1 MESLVV
7 VPVHPSQRGELDLL
21 DGLPRAGVGGAADQL
36 GLVVA
41 VDGLSQRVDAPIL
54 VKSGLGTLSRRG
66 NQEGVTALVMKLWVS
81 PPGGVGVVR

>member
-21 DGLPRAGVGGAADQL
+21 DGLPGAGAGGAADQL

-41 VDGLSQRVDAPIL
+41 VDGLGQRVDAPIL
-54 VKSGLGTLSRRG
+54 VKSSLVPLT
-66 NQEGVTALVMKLWVS
+66 EGQ
-81 PPGGVGVVR
+81 PGGR